1 MKKNKI
7 IAIIKNELKLAS
19 KDKLNALFVY
29 ILPVLIVPVL
39 TILFSLIAYS
49 GYKADYVKTKDT
61 KYNIGINFE
70 KDKVFEDIIEN
81 ETNDFDIKII
91 NSNTKDLKDKFKANK
106 IDAYIEKIEKDG
118 REEYKIYHNN
128 YSIEEDLEDVLK
140 EYKVGKILEENKIK
154 SSELSKIKVS
164 EEFVTDAN
172 ILKSIG
178 VSDISNII
186 ITLLMFTIFFAIFVM
201 GLSTIAQEK
210 EKHTLE
216 TLLSFPLSVKEVM
229 LGKYLSLV
237 IQALKAVVLCSL
249 STVLTCFISFKI
261 IHVDVISDTLK
272 NSFPNLFLF
281 FIILLIVG
289 TILAF
294 LFSYLIIFFTSEA
307 DTYKK
312 ADYQMINIAIVIII
326 ALAVKELVNLN
337 SLYSAFIPFVNLYG
351 VMNQL
356 FNGNIN
362 LLYYIISII
371 SSIICIIFF
380 TSIYINDADIEKILF
395 GKIETKKKINQ
406 IKIKSNDVGIKKSII
421 LLAIGMIMSIILSLA
436 FSFNEV
442 LGISATQLSLLVTF
456 VFGYKLSN
464 VKLKDQISFKK
475 VNFISIISYLTIF
488 ISIFIFGN
496 LVTNLI
502 TVGTNA
508 DTSTVEYI
516 VYFIRE
522 YKLLS
527 IFIVALLPAVVEEM
541 VFRGVI
547 QHNFNKKYNIVFSI
561 LVSSLLFGIA
571 HMNLFQFIFTF
582 ILGIFLGYVYY
593 DSKNIIVPILFHFTN
608 NLLAVIINMMG
619 IKINAN
625 LSFILLI
632 ISFVTLII
640 GVFLTTG
647 RTINKEKSNR

>member
-49 GYKADYVKTKDT
+49 EYKADYVKTKDT

-70 KDKVFEDIIEN
+70 KDKVLEDIIEN

-118 REEYKIYHNN
+118 MEEYKIYHNN

-140 EYKVGKILEENKIK
+140 EYKVGKILEENKIN

-172 ILKSIG
+172 ILESIG
-178 VSDISNII
+178 VSNII

-261 IHVDVISDTLK
+261 IRVKVISDTLK

-281 FIILLIVG
+281 FIILLIIG

-371 SSIICIIFF
+371 SSIIYIIFF

-421 LLAIGMIMSIILSLA
+421 LLAVGMIMSIILSLA

-516 VYFIRE
+516 AYFIRE

-527 IFIVALLPAVVEEM
+527 IFIVALLPAVIEEM

-561 LVSSLLFGIA
+561 LVASLLFGIA
-571 HMNLFQFIFTF
+571 HMNLSQFIFSF

-608 NLLAVIINMMG
+608 NLLAVIINMKN
-619 IKINAN
+619 ITINLNFN

>member
-7 IAIIKNELKLAS
+7 IAIIKNELRLAS
-19 KDKLNALFVY
+19 KVKLNALFVY
-29 ILPVLIVPVL
+29 ILPILIVPIFTVLISL
-39 TILFSLIAYS
+39 TIYS
-49 GYKADYVKTKDT
+49 MYKSEEAEIENT
-61 KYNIGINFE
+61 KYSIGINFE
-70 KDKVFEDIIEN
+70 EDKILENILQNHKDHI
-81 ETNDFDIKII
+81 DIKII
-91 NSNTKDLKDKFKANK
+91 NSNIKNLKEKFKSNK

-118 REEYKIYHNN
+118 KEEYKIYHSD
-128 YSIEEDLEDVLK
+128 YSIESDLEYLFR
-140 EYKVGKILEENKIK
+140 EYKVGRLLEENKIS
-154 SSELSKIKVS
+154 SSELSKIKIS
-164 EEFVTDAN
+164 EE
-172 ILKSIG
+172 L
-178 VSDISNII
+178 ISNINISKFINISDITIKLLTGVI
-186 ITLLMFTIFFAIFVM
+186 ILAIFVM

-261 IHVDVISDTLK
+261 IHVGVISDILK

-326 ALAVKELVNLN
+326 VLAVKELVNLN

-371 SSIICIIFF
+371 SSIIYIIFF

-421 LLAIGMIMSIILSLA
+421 LLAIGMIMSTILSLA
-436 FSFNEV
+436 FGFNEV
-442 LGISATQLSLLVTF
+442 LSISATQLSLLVAF

-516 VYFIRE
+516 ADFIRE

-527 IFIVALLPAVVEEM
+527 IFIVALLPAVIEEM

-561 LVSSLLFGIA
+561 LVASLLFGIA
-571 HMNLFQFIFTF
+571 HMNLSQFIFSF

-608 NLLAVIINMMG
+608 NLLAVIINMRG

-625 LSFILLI
+625 LSFLLLI

>member
-49 GYKADYVKTKDT
+49 EYKADYLKTKDT

-91 NSNTKDLKDKFKANK
+91 NLNTKDLKDKFKANK

-140 EYKVGKILEENKIK
+140 KYKVGKILEENNINN
-154 SSELSKIKVS
+154 SELSKIKVS

-172 ILKSIG
+172 ILESIG
-178 VSDISNII
+178 VSNII

-261 IHVDVISDTLK
+261 IHVGVISDTLK

-289 TILAF
+289 TILVF

-371 SSIICIIFF
+371 SSIAYIIFF

-406 IKIKSNDVGIKKSII
+406 IKIKSNYVGIKKSII
-421 LLAIGMIMSIILSLA
+421 LLAVGMILSIILSLA

-442 LGISATQLSLLVTF
+442 LGISTTQFSLLVTF

-496 LVTNLI
+496 LATNLI

-516 VYFIRE
+516 IDFIRE

-527 IFIVALLPAVVEEM
+527 IFIVALLPAVIEEI

-547 QHNFNKKYNIVFSI
+547 QYNFNKKYNIVFSI

-608 NLLAVIINMMG
+608 NLLAVIINMSG

-625 LSFILLI
+625 SSFILLI

>member
-29 ILPVLIVPVL
+29 ILPILIVPIFTVLISL
-39 TILFSLIAYS
+39 TIYS
-49 GYKADYVKTKDT
+49 MYKSEEAEIKNT
-61 KYNIGINFE
+61 KYSIGINFKE
-70 KDKVFEDIIEN
+70 DKILENILQNHKDHI
-81 ETNDFDIKII
+81 DIKII
-91 NSNTKDLKDKFKANK
+91 NSNVKNLKEKFKSNK

-118 REEYKIYHNN
+118 KEEYKIYHSD
-128 YSIEEDLEDVLK
+128 YSIESDLEYLFR
-140 EYKVGKILEENKIK
+140 EYKVGRLLEENKIS
-154 SSELSKIKVS
+154 SSELSKIKIS
-164 EEFVTDAN
+164 EE
-172 ILKSIG
+172 L
-178 VSDISNII
+178 ISNINISKFINISDITIKLLTGVI
-186 ITLLMFTIFFAIFVM
+186 ILAIFVM

-261 IHVDVISDTLK
+261 IHVGVISDILK

-371 SSIICIIFF
+371 SSIIYMIFF

-421 LLAIGMIMSIILSLA
+421 LLAIGMIMSTILSLA
-436 FSFNEV
+436 FGFNEV
-442 LGISATQLSLLVTF
+442 LSISATQLSLLVTF

-516 VYFIRE
+516 ADFIRE

-527 IFIVALLPAVVEEM
+527 IFIVALLPAVIEEM

-561 LVSSLLFGIA
+561 LVASLLFGIA
-571 HMNLFQFIFTF
+571 HMNLSQFIFTF
-582 ILGIFLGYVYY
+582 IFGIFLGYVYY

-608 NLLAVIINMMG
+608 NLLAVIINMRN
-619 IKINAN
+619 ITINLNFN

>member
-29 ILPVLIVPVL
+29 ILPILIVPIFTVLISL
-39 TILFSLIAYS
+39 TIYS
-49 GYKADYVKTKDT
+49 MYKSEEAEIKNT
-61 KYNIGINFE
+61 KYSIGINFKE
-70 KDKVFEDIIEN
+70 DKILENILQNHKDHI
-81 ETNDFDIKII
+81 DIKII
-91 NSNTKDLKDKFKANK
+91 NSNVKNLKEKFKSNK

-118 REEYKIYHNN
+118 KEEYKIYHSD
-128 YSIEEDLEDVLK
+128 YSIESDLEYLFR
-140 EYKVGKILEENKIK
+140 EYKVGRLLEENKIS
-154 SSELSKIKVS
+154 SSELSKIKIS
-164 EEFVTDAN
+164 EE
-172 ILKSIG
+172 L
-178 VSDISNII
+178 ISNINISKFINISDITIKLLTGVI
-186 ITLLMFTIFFAIFVM
+186 ILAIFVM

-261 IHVDVISDTLK
+261 IHVGVISDILK

-371 SSIICIIFF
+371 SSIIYIIFF

-421 LLAIGMIMSIILSLA
+421 LLAIGMIMSTILSLA
-436 FSFNEV
+436 FGFNEV
-442 LGISATQLSLLVTF
+442 LSISATQLSLLVTF

-516 VYFIRE
+516 ADFIRE

-527 IFIVALLPAVVEEM
+527 IFIVALLPAVIEEM

-561 LVSSLLFGIA
+561 LVASLLFGIA
-571 HMNLFQFIFTF
+571 HMNLSQFIFTF
-582 ILGIFLGYVYY
+582 IFGIFLGYVYY

-608 NLLAVIINMMG
+608 NLLAVIINMRN
-619 IKINAN
+619 ITINLNFN

>member
-29 ILPVLIVPVL
+29 ILPILIVPIFTVLISL
-39 TILFSLIAYS
+39 TIYS
-49 GYKADYVKTKDT
+49 MYKSEEAEIKNT
-61 KYNIGINFE
+61 KYSIGINFE
-70 KDKVFEDIIEN
+70 EDKILENILQNHKDHI
-81 ETNDFDIKII
+81 DIKII
-91 NSNTKDLKDKFKANK
+91 NSNIKNLKEKFKSNK

-118 REEYKIYHNN
+118 KEEYKIYHSD
-128 YSIEEDLEDVLK
+128 YSIESDLEYLFR
-140 EYKVGKILEENKIK
+140 EYKVGRLLEENKIS
-154 SSELSKIKVS
+154 SSELSKIKIS
-164 EEFVTDAN
+164 EE
-172 ILKSIG
+172 L
-178 VSDISNII
+178 ISNINISKFINISDITIKLLTGVI
-186 ITLLMFTIFFAIFVM
+186 ILAIFVM

-261 IHVDVISDTLK
+261 IHVKVISDTLK

-281 FIILLIVG
+281 FIILLIIG

-326 ALAVKELVNLN
+326 TLAVKELVNLN

-356 FNGNIN
+356 FSENIN

-371 SSIICIIFF
+371 SSIIYIIFF

-395 GKIETKKKINQ
+395 DKIETKKKINQ

-421 LLAIGMIMSIILSLA
+421 LLAIGSIMSIILSLA
-436 FSFNEV
+436 FGFNEV
-442 LGISATQLSLLVTF
+442 LSISAPQLSLLVTF
-456 VFGYKLSN
+456 VFGYKFSN

-508 DTSTVEYI
+508 DASTVEYI
-516 VYFIRE
+516 ADFIRE

-527 IFIVALLPAVVEEM
+527 IFIVALLPAVIEEM

-561 LVSSLLFGIA
+561 LVASLLFGIV
-571 HMNLFQFIFTF
+571 HMNLFQFIFAF
-582 ILGIFLGYVYY
+582 IFGIFLGYVYY

-608 NLLAVIINMMG
+608 NLLAVIINMRG

-640 GVFLTTG
+640 GVFLATG